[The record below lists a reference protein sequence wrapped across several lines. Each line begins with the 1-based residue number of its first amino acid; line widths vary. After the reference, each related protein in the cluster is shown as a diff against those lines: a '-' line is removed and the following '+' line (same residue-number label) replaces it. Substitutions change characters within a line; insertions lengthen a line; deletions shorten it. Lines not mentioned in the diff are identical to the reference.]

1 MTAIYDK
8 TLAQKW
14 LRIKRRL
21 TTQCTAYEA
30 NGMLTISTNQHTV
43 YIAKNS
49 EKMRLKSHLD
59 WVYYEPKSLSYA
71 IDHNIIDA
79 YYELMMKHSLSD
91 PNQWKD
97 FDYEMELKSFYA
109 SRAGR
114 AILI

>member
-1 MTAIYDK
+1 MSGIYDK

-21 TTQCTAYEA
+21 STQYTAYEA
-30 NGMLTISTNQHTV
+30 NGMLSIPTNQQMI

-59 WVYYEPKSLSYA
+59 WVHYEPKSLAYA
-71 IDHNIIDA
+71 IDNNIVDS
-79 YYELMMKHSLSD
+79 YYELMLSHSLSD

-109 SRAGR
+109 SRVGR
-114 AILI
+114 ASLI